1 MLKRVSLSS
10 VPPAARPLAARLGAF
25 VRAAGATPLRIG
37 VLAAAML
44 TVAAPDALSAQE
56 VAGRC
61 TTADSLA
68 VRGNARVNEAR
79 IRTEAG
85 ITKGATLN
93 FPTLQRTLKALYA
106 MGEFDDVQILCDL
119 ESVPGQVLTVVQVR
133 ERLILGDI
141 TVTGP
146 KAISERSIRDKVDLL
161 IGRPIDP
168 LQVARAKAKIDS
180 VYENA
185 GYYLAQ
191 VTIDSTAMSD
201 GRIAIAY
208 TIDEGRRLAIS
219 AIDILG
225 NRSVREKTIVGA
237 MKTKPEGFFFFKK
250 GEYDDDKYVGDLG
263 ERIPAL
269 YARLGHVDA
278 RITKDTLVVD
288 RDKGKGLVQITVDEG
303 PQFRVGSFEIAG
315 NRRFNTEDLRK
326 FYPFDGN
333 ESKTLTQRAMGLIFR
348 QPEAPRGVF
357 DQAKWDAAL
366 EKVNGA
372 YRDNGYLY
380 ASVRPVVERRYEGND
395 SVPTANLRWEIDEK
409 NPAIVNRI
417 EIVGNDFTAD
427 DCIRRQ
433 IFLVPG
439 GPFNQQALIRSYQ
452 SIGNMNFFEQP
463 MPFPDYRPINEQG
476 DVDIVFRVKEKR
488 TGSVNFGASMGQGG
502 VGFGGFIGLEQPN
515 LFGLCKSGRLNWQYG
530 RFFND
535 FTATYTDPAL
545 KGSRLSGALSAYRTQ
560 SRFIVGNLGQNIRT
574 GSQFR
579 LGVPTPWSFFSTVAV
594 SYNVENATFTSGTI
608 VGSCSRNCLRSNV
621 GLEYQ
626 YDTRVDMPFATQGSL
641 RSLQLDLSGGPFGG
655 TVNFQRLTTEMR
667 GYALLGQFG
676 GSNPGSQPIK
686 LTMGLTARSGALFG
700 NSGPIFFQ
708 QQFAVGGV
716 MFGQS
721 LRGYPEFSIT
731 PQGFNPG
738 TDQFRSD
745 PASFGNAFM
754 TMTGE
759 IGLRFNQMFYFNVFA
774 DAGNNWASAR
784 QINPTRLFRSAGFG
798 VSTVTPLG
806 PLGLDLA
813 YGFDRQSVNVA
824 TLRLE
829 KDPRWQFHFRL
840 GQLF

>member
-1 MLKRVSLSS
+1 MLKRV
-10 VPPAARPLAARLGAF
+10 PQTFARWAARFAGPVAAATLSVVSLAAPRTLVAQD
-25 VRAAGATPLRIG
+25 TP
-37 VLAAAML
+37 
-44 TVAAPDALSAQE
+44 
-56 VAGRC
+56 GRC
-61 TTADSLA
+61 STSDSLA
-68 VRGNARVNEAR
+68 VRGAVRVNEAR

-85 ITKGATLN
+85 ITKGSALT
-93 FPTLQRTLKALYA
+93 FPVLQRAMKALYN
-106 MGEFDDVQILCDL
+106 MGEFDNVAILCDL
-119 ESVPGQVLTVVQVR
+119 ESVPDKVITVVQVT
-133 ERLILGDI
+133 ERAILGDI
-141 TVTGP
+141 TVSGP
-146 KAISERSIRDKVDLL
+146 KALSERSIKDKIDLL

-168 LQVARAKAKIDS
+168 LQVSRAKAKIDS
-180 VYENA
+180 VYENS
-185 GYYLAQ
+185 GYYLAL
-191 VTIDSTAMSD
+191 VKIDSTVMSD
-201 GRIAIAY
+201 GRIALHY
-208 TIDEGRRLAIS
+208 RVDEGRRLAIS
-219 AIDILG
+219 AIDIVG
-225 NRSVREKTIVGA
+225 NKSVREKTVVGA
-237 MKTKPEGFFFFKK
+237 MKTRPEGFFFFRK

-278 RITKDTLVVD
+278 RITKDTLIVD
-288 RDKGKGLVQITVDEG
+288 REKGKGLVQISVDEG
-303 PQFRVGSFEIAG
+303 PQFKVGSFEIAG
-315 NRRFNTEDLRK
+315 NRRFNTSDLQK
-326 FYPFDGN
+326 FYPFDGT
-333 ESKTLTQRAMGLIFR
+333 ESKTLTQRAKGLIFR
-348 QPEAPRGVF
+348 RPEAPEGVF
-357 DQAKWDAAL
+357 NQEKWDAAL
-366 EKVNGA
+366 EKVNSA

-380 ASVRPVVERRYEGND
+380 ASVRPVVERRYEGAD

-417 EIVGNDFTAD
+417 EVVGNDFTSE

-463 MPFPDYRPINEQG
+463 MAFPDYRPINEQG

-545 KGSRLSGALSAYRTQ
+545 KGTRLSGALSAYRTQ

-574 GSQFR
+574 GAQFR
-579 LGVPTPWSFFSTVAV
+579 LGLPTPWSYFSTVAV
-594 SYNVENATFTSGTI
+594 SYNGEAATFTSGTI
-608 VGSCSRNCLRSNV
+608 AGSCSRNCLRSNV

-626 YDTRVDMPFATQGSL
+626 YDTRVDMPFATEGSL
-641 RSLQLDLSGGPFGG
+641 RSVQMDFSGGPLGG
-655 TVNFQRLTTEMR
+655 TVNFQRVTTEMR

-700 NSGPIFFQ
+700 NSGPFFFQ

-716 MFGQS
+716 MFGQQ

-731 PQGFNPG
+731 PLGFNPS

-745 PASFGNAFM
+745 PNSFGNAFM

-806 PLGLDLA
+806 PLGLDMA
-813 YGFDRQSVNVA
+813 YGFDRTSVNITSGRIV
-824 TLRLE
+824 

>member
-1 MLKRVSLSS
+1 MLKRVPQNSAR
-10 VPPAARPLAARLGAF
+10 VAARLLASSRLAARLVAPMK
-25 VRAAGATPLRIG
+25 VC
-37 VLAAAML
+37 AAA
-44 TVAAPDALSAQE
+44 VAVVASALVLPRPLAAQE

-61 TTADSLA
+61 TTSDSLA
-68 VRGNARVNEAR
+68 VRGNARVADAR
-79 IRTEAG
+79 IRTEVG

-93 FPTLQRTLKALYA
+93 FPTLQRSLKALYA
-106 MGEFDDVQILCDL
+106 LGEFDDVQILCDL
-119 ESVPGQVLTVVQVR
+119 ESIPGKVLTVVQVK
-133 ERLILGDI
+133 ERVVLGDI
-141 TVTGP
+141 SVTGP
-146 KAISERSIRDKVDLL
+146 KAISERSVKDKIDLL

-191 VTIDSTAMSD
+191 VKVDSTTMSD

-225 NRSVREKTIVGA
+225 NSSVREKTIVGA
-237 MKTKPEGFFFFKK
+237 MKTKPEGFWFFKK

-263 ERIPAL
+263 ERIPGL
-269 YARLGHVDA
+269 FARLGHVDA

-288 RDKGKGLVQITVDEG
+288 REKGKGLVQITVDEG

-333 ESKTLTQRAMGLIFR
+333 ESKTLTQRAKGLIFR
-348 QPEAPRGVF
+348 TPEAPEGVF

-366 EKVNGA
+366 EKVNSA

-380 ASVRPVVERRYEGND
+380 AQVRPVVERRFEGAD
-395 SVPTANLRWEIDEK
+395 STPIANLRWEIDEK

-417 EIVGNDFTAD
+417 EIVGNDFTTD

-433 IFLVPG
+433 IFLAPG
-439 GPFNQQALIRSYQ
+439 GPFNQQLLIRSYQ

-545 KGSRLSGALSAYRTQ
+545 KGTRLSGALSAYRTQ

-579 LGVPTPWSFFSTVAV
+579 LGLPTPWSYFSTVAV
-594 SYNVENATFTSGTI
+594 SYNAENATFTSGTI
-608 VGSCSRNCLRSNV
+608 VGSCSRNCFRSNV

-641 RSLQLDLSGGPFGG
+641 RSVQMDLSGGPFGG
-655 TVNFQRLTTEMR
+655 TVNFQRISTEMR

-700 NSGPIFFQ
+700 NSGPFFFQ

-716 MFGQS
+716 MFGQA

-731 PQGFNPG
+731 PQGFNPN

-806 PLGLDLA
+806 PLGLDMA
-813 YGFDRQSVNVA
+813 YGFDRQTINIG
-824 TLRLE
+824 TGRLQ
-829 KDPRWQFHFRL
+829 KDPKWQFHFRL

>member
-1 MLKRVSLSS
+1 MLKRVPQNFARWAARLA
-10 VPPAARPLAARLGAF
+10 VPAASALLSVASLAAPRPLA
-25 VRAAGATPLRIG
+25 
-37 VLAAAML
+37 
-44 TVAAPDALSAQE
+44 AQE

-61 TTADSLA
+61 TTTDSIA
-68 VRGNARVNEAR
+68 VRGALRVNEAR

-85 ITKGATLN
+85 LTKGNPLN
-93 FPTLQRTLKALYA
+93 FPTLQRSLKALYN

-119 ESVPGQVLTVVQVR
+119 ETVPGKVLTVVQVK
-133 ERLILGDI
+133 ERAILGDI
-141 TVTGP
+141 TVSGP
-146 KAISERSIRDKVDLL
+146 KAISERSIKDKIDLL
-161 IGRPIDP
+161 IGRGIDP
-168 LQVARAKAKIDS
+168 LQVAKAKAKIDS
-180 VYENA
+180 VYEGA

-191 VTIDSTAMSD
+191 VTIDSTVMSD
-201 GRIAIAY
+201 GRIALHY
-208 TIDEGRRLAIS
+208 RIDEGRRLAIS

-225 NRSVREKTIVGA
+225 NTSVREKSVVGA
-237 MKTKPEGFFFFKK
+237 MKTKPEGFFFFRK

-288 RDKGKGLVQITVDEG
+288 RTKGKGLVQITVDEG

-315 NRRFNTEDLRK
+315 NRHFNTEDLKK

-333 ESKTLTQRAMGLIFR
+333 ENKTLTQRAKGLVFR
-348 QPEAPRGVF
+348 RPEAPEGVF
-357 DQAKWDAAL
+357 NQEKWDAAL
-366 EKVNGA
+366 EKVNGV

-380 ASVRPVVERRYEGND
+380 ASVRPVVERKFVGAD
-395 SVPTANLRWEIDEK
+395 SAPTANLRWEIDEK

-417 EIVGNDFTAD
+417 EIVGNDFTSD

-439 GPFNQQALIRSYQ
+439 GPFNQQLLIRSYQ

-545 KGSRLSGALSAYRTQ
+545 KGTRLSGALSAYRTQ

-579 LGVPTPWSFFSTVAV
+579 LGLPTPWSYFSTVAV
-594 SYNVENATFTSGTI
+594 SYNGEAATFTSGQI
-608 VGSCSRNCLRSNV
+608 AGSCSRNCFRSNV

-641 RSLQLDLSGGPFGG
+641 RSVQMDFSGGPLGG

-686 LTMGLTARSGALFG
+686 LTMGMTARSGVLFG
-700 NSGPIFFQ
+700 NSGPFFFQ

-716 MFGQS
+716 MFGQQ

-731 PQGFNPG
+731 PQGFNPN

-806 PLGLDLA
+806 PLGLDMA
-813 YGFDRQSVNVA
+813 YGFDRTTVNITSGRIV
-824 TLRLE
+824 

>member
-1 MLKRVSLSS
+1 MLKRVPQNSART
-10 VPPAARPLAARLGAF
+10 AARPVAARLVAPAKACLT
-25 VRAAGATPLRIG
+25 AAIVAVATLSAPRE
-37 VLAAAML
+37 AA
-44 TVAAPDALSAQE
+44 AQE
-56 VAGRC
+56 VAARC
-61 TTADSLA
+61 TTSDSVA
-68 VRGNARVNEAR
+68 VRGNSRVTDAR
-79 IRTEAG
+79 IRTEVGLA
-85 ITKGATLN
+85 KGATLN

-106 MGEFDDVQILCDL
+106 IGEFDDVQILCDL
-119 ESVPGQVLTVVQVR
+119 ESVPGMVLTVFQVR
-133 ERLILGDI
+133 ERLVLGDI

-146 KAISERSIRDKVDLL
+146 KAISERSVKDKIDLL

-185 GYYLAQ
+185 GYYLAEVQ
-191 VTIDSTAMSD
+191 IDSTVMSD
-201 GRIAIAY
+201 GRIALSY
-208 TIDEGRRLAIS
+208 NIDEGRRLAIS

-225 NRSVREKTIVGA
+225 NTSIREKTIVGA
-237 MKTKPEGFFFFKK
+237 MKTKPEGFWFFKK

-263 ERIPAL
+263 ERIPGL
-269 YARLGHVDA
+269 FARLGHVDA

-288 RDKGKGLVQITVDEG
+288 REKGKGLVQITVDEG
-303 PQFRVGSFEIAG
+303 PQYRVGSFEIAG

-326 FYPFDGN
+326 FFPFDGN
-333 ESKTLTQRAMGLIFR
+333 ESKTLTQRAKGLIFR
-348 QPEAPRGVF
+348 QPEAPEGVF

-366 EKVNGA
+366 EKVNSA

-380 ASVRPVVERRYEGND
+380 ASVRPVVERRFEGAD
-395 SVPTANLRWEIDEK
+395 SVATANLRWEIDEK

-417 EIVGNDFTAD
+417 EIVGNDFTSD

-433 IFLVPG
+433 IFLAPG

-545 KGSRLSGALSAYRTQ
+545 RGTRLSGALSAYRTQ

-579 LGVPTPWSFFSTVAV
+579 LGMPTPWSYFSTVAV
-594 SYNVENATFTSGTI
+594 SYNAENATFTSGTI
-608 VGSCSRNCLRSNV
+608 LGSCSRNCFRSNV

-641 RSLQLDLSGGPFGG
+641 RSVQMDLSGGPFGG
-655 TVNFQRLTTEMR
+655 TVNFQRITTEMR

-700 NSGPIFFQ
+700 NSGPFFFQ

-716 MFGQS
+716 MFGQA

-731 PQGFNPG
+731 PQGFNPN

-759 IGLRFNQMFYFNVFA
+759 IGLRFNQMFYFNVFT
-774 DAGNNWASAR
+774 DAGNNWGSAR
-784 QINPTRLFRSAGFG
+784 QIDPTRLFRSAGFG

-806 PLGLDLA
+806 PLGLDMA
-813 YGFDRQSVNVA
+813 YGFDRQTVNI
-824 TLRLE
+824 TTGRLQ